1 MVHLHNLR
9 LNQTTLAAL
18 LVALFLVPS
27 FLPLVGADQ
36 SDDSST
42 TARNS
47 QLDFTFRN
55 PLMVT
60 NYGSG
65 DNGSAIIDGALY
77 LEPGKHM
84 ITANISATGSGSG
97 ELWLVL
103 QHKGS
108 PILGFSD
115 VPGKTIS
122 LGTVTGNGG
131 VLDLAPV
138 TFSWDATTGAGQEL
152 RVKIQS
158 SNEAGN
164 QLLNN
169 IQALPISFSVENKH
183 FGEVI
188 SNNLPTVSVDT
199 NQMVMSETINQ
210 INVTVTNSGVT
221 SLQANMTVTL
231 TQNGTAPRVIDS
243 NALNL
248 EPGSFTFTPVQDS
261 GVLTASIDVP
271 ALGITGVY
279 NLSITVK
286 FWGAGWQSDPA
297 TQPSLKIEG
306 WVKFTDY
313 NSEVIAPS
321 TIVGEPGDTVSM
333 TFVVKNTG
341 IKNDRF
347 NIGMVETISPAWT
360 SGVAPDFGANDL
372 APGAVRLVT
381 VEVSIP
387 ASAQRSMTDT
397 ITLTFTSQASTDNF
411 QIVAVGRVMVGDFF
425 SGEAKFEGDA
435 SDPGADDAQSIVP
448 GGFVDFNVRVSN
460 LGSVDSAFLLGSGFA
475 VNALNW
481 SLEVGTEGSGQHTTR
496 VISAGSSEIV
506 QVKVISPPI
515 QSPIVTSER
524 NTAGDLVGIWLSCQP
539 LSGGSLTLDDATVKV
554 TSTIVVDPGI
564 NTEPQTVS
572 TEEISAALTGS
583 IITRNPSLN
592 LRVFNNLALA
602 TSSGGA
608 SLSDEKLD
616 AVISFTTSF
625 TSASD
630 GGFSEA
636 DRWSVSLTNP
646 IYTGL
651 LPNASEDTTL
661 NIAGPTGGEFPL
673 AGTFTVSVTV
683 TPTLSVALEGSGV
696 GVVTVTRDYTLIIP
710 SIIQGEFLGPNFPQ
724 DINVGTENQIPLQF
738 ANTGNDV
745 ASYRLRVL
753 DSDLP
758 ENWIANFSE
767 ADTTIENLTSDISD
781 GIIDTGTSSPNVIH
795 TRIVTLNIRTD
806 SLAPSGLVQP
816 IPIQVEDPY
825 SGQIIGEQFTVYVVV
840 GQVYDAALSPT
851 NHTEQL
857 EVTQSQEHTIFVR
870 NTGNAPTD
878 FSVMMDTSQAGDVEF
893 EIVSPLNNKLFIAA
907 GYEDSIRVRMTANA
921 DANYDEFYMATVWVS
936 ANDGQILLSSNI
948 VANISENHSF
958 VISTLEELAVTPGTE
973 EVIDF
978 NLTNRGN
985 LQESITVNFTVEG
998 DLSLSDYTMT
1008 QTIPINQS
1016 FSDQLTVTIPELT
1029 SSDSMAQGDSYNLTI
1044 TVLSSAGNEYSS
1056 RVIKLIVQPLFIVES
1071 NDWPSVM
1078 EFMPQSDRTWEVT
1091 LTNTGNRDVT
1101 VSAAYTITRP
1111 GLSNFSSDWQM
1122 VSQPSTI
1129 SLPRNTPVVHTF
1141 TVVGMTSNPLLSLS
1155 ADLTIFLQ
1163 PMDLTVQG
1171 SGEFSTQL
1179 VMSRFYST
1187 GEIGLAPSEN
1197 DNDPVPVYIPHTHIP
1212 VSNSSSAAYEVELC
1226 NSQRLLNLNAMGLVE
1241 SDYSWNFT
1249 LVEEKIDGTTVDH
1262 PLDLNQ
1268 ECGASSLG
1276 PTSRYPL
1283 LEQVA
1288 WDTSNIKLE
1297 VDIPNRG
1304 FILPGDG
1311 WNLTF
1316 RLYHPEDNA
1325 GYTQYDEETFT
1336 LVLAVFADP
1345 MIMSVSSNDGYF
1357 EEGTETTVTV
1367 LIQNVGSASALDV
1380 IVELQCDLLTVSNKA
1395 NEQPP
1400 LYNRSVN
1407 GGVNTSMIPFF
1418 FPGDSVSLQ
1427 WVVTANSIDWWSQ
1440 RAEATCI
1447 ASLNASYMDS
1457 NIEAN
1462 DQLSLIEDVKSQSPG
1477 VSNSFIACIVFML
1490 LSIILFRLTA
1500 QNENFRLLGIYSGVV
1515 GFGFSFHIF
1524 QYAWWGIVV
1533 LVLSALW
1540 IWRVSWGSTEEFRLL
1555 HEDYQRARKGVST
1568 LYSDHFEELA
1578 DTRRQLSVI
1587 LAVPVLG
1594 MLAVVLGLPPSLS
1607 TDQTNLVSLIS
1618 YIGVVMIGVWLI
1630 IKRADSAYGSLYGRL
1645 TDIEVKSVRIER
1657 DLSDPARLFNELAVD
1672 GLNLDEI
1679 FGDLEPPVP
1688 VPAPIVIDGTNE
1700 EVSDDV

>member
-1 MVHLHNLR
+1 MVHLLNLR
-9 LNQTTLAAL
+9 LNQTALATL

-27 FLPLVGADQ
+27 FLPIVGADE
-36 SDDSST
+36 SEDSST
-42 TARNS
+42 SARNS

-55 PLMVT
+55 PLFV
-60 NYGSG
+60 SES
-65 DNGSAIIDGALY
+65 GSAIIDGSLY
-77 LEPGKHM
+77 LEPGQHK

-97 ELWLVL
+97 DLWLVL

-122 LGTVTGNGG
+122 LGTQTGNGG
-131 VLDLAPV
+131 TLDLAPV
-138 TFSWDATTGAGQEL
+138 TFTWDATTGAGQEL

-169 IQALPISFSVENKH
+169 IQSFPVAFSVENKH
-183 FGEVI
+183 FGEVS
-188 SNNLPTVSVDT
+188 SNNLPPVSTST
-199 NQMVMSETINQ
+199 NRMVMSETVNTV
-210 INVTVTNSGVT
+210 NVTVTNSGVKNL
-221 SLQANMTVTL
+221 SAKMTIIL
-231 TQNGTAPRVIDS
+231 TDNSTVPVQHFINSSEVLLA
-243 NALNL
+243 
-248 EPGSFTFTPVQDS
+248 PGSFTFSPIQES
-261 GVLTASIDVP
+261 KVLTAPIDVP
-271 ALGITGVY
+271 SLGLTGEW
-279 NLSITVK
+279 NLSATVW
-286 FWGAGWQSDPA
+286 FNGSGWTSDPA
-297 TQPSLKIEG
+297 TQPSLKIEE
-306 WVKFTDY
+306 WVKFSDY
-313 NSEVIAPS
+313 NAEVIVPS
-321 TIVGEPGDTVSM
+321 TIVAEPGETVSV

-341 IKNDRF
+341 QQNDRF
-347 NIGMVETISPAWT
+347 SIAMSESISPAWT
-360 SGVAPDFGANDL
+360 SGVAPSFGANDL
-372 APGAVRLVT
+372 APNAVRLVS
-381 VEVSIP
+381 VEVNIP

-397 ITLTFTSQASTDNF
+397 ITLTFTSQASTDNY
-411 QIVAVGRVMVGDFF
+411 QIEAVGRVMVGDFF

-435 SDPGADDAQSIVP
+435 SDPGADTAQPIVP

-460 LGSVDSAFLLGSGFA
+460 LGSVDSAFVLGSGFT

-481 SLEVGTEGSGQHTTR
+481 SLEVGTVGSSQYTTR
-496 VISAGSSEIV
+496 VIPAASSEIV
-506 QVKVISPPI
+506 QIKVISPPI

-524 NTAGDLVGIWLSCQP
+524 NTAGDLVGLWVSCQP
-539 LSGGSLTLDDATVKV
+539 LSGGSLTLDEATVKV

-564 NTEPQTVS
+564 NTEPQTIS

-602 TSSGGA
+602 TSPGGA

-636 DRWSVSLTNP
+636 ERWSVSLTNP

-683 TPTLSVALEGSGV
+683 TPTLSIALEGSGV
-696 GVVTVTRDYTLIIP
+696 GVVTVTREYTLVIP
-710 SIIQGEFLGPNFPQ
+710 SMVQGEFLGPNFPQ

-745 ASYRLRVL
+745 ASYRLRVM

-781 GIIDTGTSSPNVIH
+781 GVIDTGTSSPNVIH

-806 SLAPSGLVQP
+806 PLAPSGLVQP

-825 SGQIIGEQFTVYVVV
+825 SGQPMGEQFIVYVVV
-840 GQVYDAALSPT
+840 GQIYDASLSPV

-857 EVTQSQEHTIFVR
+857 EVTESQEHTIFLR

-878 FSVMMDTSQAGDVEF
+878 YTVSIDTSQAGDVEF

-921 DANYDEFYMATVWVS
+921 NANHDEFYMATVFVS
-936 ANDGQILLSSNI
+936 ANDGQILLSSDI
-948 VANISENHSF
+948 IANISENHSF
-958 VISTLEELAVTPGTE
+958 VISAIEELAVTPGTD

-985 LQESITVNFTVEG
+985 LEESISVNFSVEG
-998 DLSLSDYTMT
+998 DISLSDYTMS

-1029 SSDSMAQGDSYNLTI
+1029 SSDSMAQGDSFNLTI
-1044 TVLSSAGNEYSS
+1044 TVLSSTGKEYSS
-1056 RVIKLIVQPLFIVES
+1056 HVVKLIVQPLFIVES

-1078 EFMPQSDRTWEVT
+1078 KFMPESDRTWEVT

-1122 VSQPSTI
+1122 VSQPTTI

-1141 TVVGMTSNPLLSLS
+1141 TVIGKVPNPLLSLS

-1163 PMDLTVQG
+1163 PMDITVQG

-1187 GEIGLAPSEN
+1187 GEIGLAPNED
-1197 DNDPVPVYIPHTHIP
+1197 DNDPVLVEIDHTHIP
-1212 VSNSSSAAYEVELC
+1212 VSNASAAAYEVELC
-1226 NSQRLLNLNAMGLVE
+1226 DSQRLLNLNAMGLEE
-1241 SDYSWNFT
+1241 SNYSWNFT

-1262 PLDLNQ
+1262 LLDLDQ
-1268 ECGASSLG
+1268 ECGSSSLG
-1276 PTSRYPL
+1276 PTSRYSL
-1283 LEQVA
+1283 LEQIA
-1288 WDTSNIKLE
+1288 WDTSSIKIE
-1297 VDIPNRG
+1297 VDIPDRG

-1316 RLYHPEDNA
+1316 RLYHPDDNA

-1336 LVLAVFADP
+1336 LVLAVYADP
-1345 MIMSVSSNDGYF
+1345 MIKSISSNDGYF
-1357 EEGTETTVTV
+1357 EEGTETTITV
-1367 LIQNVGSASALDV
+1367 VVQNVGSASALDV
-1380 IVELQCDLLTVSNKA
+1380 FVELQCDILTVSNKA
-1395 NEQPP
+1395 NEQPQ
-1400 LYNRSVN
+1400 LFNRTVN
-1407 GGVNTSMIPFF
+1407 GGLNTSMIPFF
-1418 FPGDSVSLQ
+1418 FPGDSVTLQ
-1427 WVVTANSIDWWSQ
+1427 WVVTAESIDWWSQ
-1440 RAEATCI
+1440 RAESTCVAT
-1447 ASLNASYMDS
+1447 LNASYMDS

-1490 LSIILFRLTA
+1490 LSVILFRLTA

-1515 GFGFSFHIF
+1515 GLGFSFHIF
-1524 QYAWWGIVV
+1524 QYAWWGFVV
-1533 LVLSALW
+1533 LGLSALW

-1618 YIGVVMIGVWLI
+1618 YIAVVMIGVWII

-1679 FGDLEPPVP
+1679 FGDVEPPM
-1688 VPAPIVIDGTNE
+1688 PASIVVDGINE